1 MAVGMERDLLDTGLG
16 ASALVGLLSS
26 LSLLDAPPTKPPFV
40 QGLGQWLGWAEALSL
55 SAALQRPA
63 GAVAAASARAP
74 MAAQAER
81 DYGRV
86 VALLLRA
93 IDDDAATDPRR
104 TVPPGDADFGAF
116 RQRHGALQQ
125 AMQGAIEPL
134 RRQLRAAVA
143 AQSPPL
149 QRLAAIDAVLE
160 QALAVR
166 EQTLLA
172 LMPMLL
178 ERHFE
183 CLHRGPNGAEADAG
197 ATAPSATGRFR
208 KDMQRLLRAE
218 LQLRL
223 QPVQGLLEALRSQSQ
238 GAS

>member
-1 MAVGMERDLLDTGLG
+1 MAVGMERELLGTGLG
-16 ASALVGLLSS
+16 ESTLVGLLSS

-63 GAVAAASARAP
+63 GADAAATARAP

-86 VALLLRA
+86 VAQLLRE
-93 IDDDAATDPRR
+93 IDDAAATDPRR
-104 TVPPGDADFGAF
+104 TASPGDADFGAF

-125 AMQGAIEPL
+125 AMQAAIEPL

-143 AQSPPL
+143 AQSPSL

-160 QALAVR
+160 QALAAR
-166 EQTLLA
+166 EQALLA
-172 LMPMLL
+172 LMPTLL

-183 CLHRGPNGAEADAG
+183 RLQRAPGGAAADAG

-208 KDMQRLLRAE
+208 QDMQRLLRAE

-223 QPVQGLLEALRSQSQ
+223 QPLQGLLEALRNQSR

>member
-1 MAVGMERDLLDTGLG
+1 MAAGMEQELLGTGLG
-16 ASALVGLLSS
+16 ESALVGLLSS

-40 QGLGQWLGWAEALSL
+40 HGLGQWLGWADALSL

-63 GAVAAASARAP
+63 GDDAAATARAP

-86 VALLLRA
+86 VAQLLRE

-104 TVPPGDADFGAF
+104 TASPGDADFGAF

-125 AMQGAIEPL
+125 AMQAAIEPL

-143 AQSPPL
+143 AQSPSL

-160 QALAVR
+160 QALAAR
-166 EQTLLA
+166 EQALLA
-172 LMPMLL
+172 LMPTLL

-183 CLHRGPNGAEADAG
+183 RLHRAPDGAAADAG

-208 KDMQRLLRAE
+208 QDMQRLLRAE

-223 QPVQGLLEALRSQSQ
+223 QPLQGLLEALRNQLR